1 MLHISMLSEESFDSQ
16 DRIAI
21 YREVIREIYAVSKLY
36 KRKSKKSRNSSIMA
50 PTIKMKR
57 KKEVIVVANQSE
69 QGYISDQSSA
79 FEEEVESSLPNV
91 QKVAAEL
98 EETDL
103 KSKLAKKG
111 KNDVVVKD
119 E

>member
-1 MLHISMLSEESFDSQ
+1 MLHISMLSEESFDSE

-21 YREVIREIYAVSKLY
+21 YRDVIREVYGVSKLY
-36 KRKSKKSRNSSIMA
+36 KRKSKKSRNSSIQA

-57 KKEVIVVANQSE
+57 KKEVIVVNQSE
-69 QGYISDQSSA
+69 QGYASDRSEE
-79 FEEEVESSLPNV
+79 FEEEEESSVQNV
-91 QKVAAEL
+91 QKAAVEQ

-111 KNDVVVKD
+111 KEDVVVKD